1 VPSRSVALLAAATLL
16 ACASGVGTAT
26 VGAHGSVLDV
36 PTDPSSA
43 PSMQMLAPHAT
54 SPAADEVA
62 VVSWNVHV
70 GGGDL
75 TRLVRDLRDGRLT
88 SGTVPDAFV
97 LLLQEVHRSG
107 DHVLTVPDGG
117 AIHALPPSGG
127 RLDITSVATALGL
140 HVAYAPAVANGR
152 PSPDEPPEDRGVAIV
167 SSHPL
172 GGVEV
177 FELPRER
184 QRRVAIAATVRGTQ
198 TNSVPWSLR
207 VASAHLENRASW
219 GRVFDSFGA
228 ARGRQARALVEAL
241 GPDPVVLGADLNT
254 WALSILEPAFGI
266 LGEHFPD
273 SPWSAE
279 PTFSLAGVARSLDH
293 LLFRLPGEPVPEV
306 SVVADRY
313 GSDHAPVV
321 GVVTLNGSS
330 PGEAQP

>member
-1 VPSRSVALLAAATLL
+1 
-16 ACASGVGTAT
+16 
-26 VGAHGSVLDV
+26 
-36 PTDPSSA
+36 
-43 PSMQMLAPHAT
+43 MQILAPHAN

-75 TRLVRDLRDGRLT
+75 TRLVADLRNGRLT
-88 SGTVPDAFV
+88 AGSPPAAFV

-107 DHVLTVPDGG
+107 DEVLTAPNGG
-117 AIHALPPSGG
+117 AIHTEPPSGE
-127 RLDITSVATALGL
+127 RLDITSVAAALGL
-140 HVAYAPAVANGR
+140 HGAYAPSVANGR
-152 PSPDEPPEDRGVAIV
+152 PAGGEPPEDRGVAIV

-184 QRRVAIAATVRGTQ
+184 QRRVVIVATVRGAGTDAR
-198 TNSVPWSLR
+198 PWSLR

-228 ARGRQARALVEAL
+228 ARGRQARALVQAL
-241 GPDPVVLGADLNT
+241 GPGPVVLGADLNT
-254 WALSILEPAFGI
+254 WAPSILEPAFGV

-279 PTFSLAGVARSLDH
+279 PTFTLAGVARSLDH
-293 LLFRLPGEPVPEV
+293 LLFRLPGAGSPTI
-306 SVVADRY
+306 SVVDDRY

-321 GVVTLNGSS
+321 GVVTLRGWG
-330 PGEAQP
+330 PAEAER